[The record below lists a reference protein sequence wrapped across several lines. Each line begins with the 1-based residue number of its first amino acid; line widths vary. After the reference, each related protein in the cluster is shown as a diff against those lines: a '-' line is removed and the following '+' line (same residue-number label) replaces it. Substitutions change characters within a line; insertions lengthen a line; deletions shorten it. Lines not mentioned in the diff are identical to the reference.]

1 MGIKS
6 IKKQNVVDIV
16 YEQMKT
22 NILDGVWSAGTK
34 LPSEPELATSFDVSR
49 VSIRSAV
56 QKLRDLGVAVTYQ
69 GKGTFISEEFSPNLL
84 LRDNAAPIMHLSKE
98 EFLDMMVF
106 RQTVEFKCM
115 ELAVQ
120 NATEEDIKALE
131 QALSNMLMNKDNYK
145 KYSEADFEFH
155 LAIVKA
161 SQNSVFYNVMCSIK
175 DIYYY
180 YLEELNR
187 VLGITLESVDAHL
200 KVFLAIKNRDAS
212 TAMTVLN
219 AAMADN
225 SEAINRL
232 RQELVAEQDAKTG
245 SD

>member
-6 IKKQNVVDIV
+6 VKKQNIVDIV
-16 YEQMKT
+16 YEQMKA
-22 NILDGVWSAGTK
+22 NILEGVWGAGTK
-34 LPSEPELATSFDVSR
+34 LPSEPEMAASFDVSR

-69 GKGTFISEEFSPNLL
+69 GKGTFISEELNPNLL
-84 LRDNAAPIMHLSKE
+84 LRDNIAPIMHLSKE

-120 NATEEDIKALE
+120 NATDEDIKMLE

-187 VLGITLESVDAHL
+187 VLGITLESVEAHL

-219 AAMADN
+219 EAMADN
-225 SEAINRL
+225 VEAINRL
-232 RQELVAEQDAKTG
+232 QKELASETAANND
-245 SD
+245 